1 MKLFLSSLSFSLCWG
16 LFSSNKFYPSA
27 SFLLCFLPHS
37 LTRKKGWFVGFISI
51 ETRHLSLNW
60 VSSELWFGDDSSF
73 CCFKFMLYRQ
83 CFNDRLFAAD
93 NRTLAKFE
101 RSGVVYRSKVFCDLY
116 LWPPP
121 IFPSKQSFGHGLIW
135 IPACSNHQVYI
146 EKRKAKTKTTKKQK
160 TKQM

>member
-16 LFSSNKFYPSA
+16 LFSSNRFYPSA

-37 LTRKKGWFVGFISI
+37 LTRKKGWFVEFISI

-60 VSSELWFGDDSSF
+60 VSSELWFGDNSSF

-101 RSGVVYRSKVFCDLY
+101 RSGVVYRSKVFRDLY
-116 LWPPP
+116 LWPPRY
-121 IFPSKQSFGHGLIW
+121 F
-135 IPACSNHQVYI
+135 HQNRVSAMVLFEYPPVRI
-146 EKRKAKTKTTKKQK
+146 LKFTLKKEKAKTKTTKKQK